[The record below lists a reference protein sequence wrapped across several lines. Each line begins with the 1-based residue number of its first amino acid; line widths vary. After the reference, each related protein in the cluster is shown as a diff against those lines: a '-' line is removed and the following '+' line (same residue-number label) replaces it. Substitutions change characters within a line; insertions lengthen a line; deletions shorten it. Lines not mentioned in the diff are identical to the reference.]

1 MYEEKKN
8 IFIVSLIAV
17 ILIIIA
23 IFVRSADNVK
33 QDESNIDPISS
44 SINNE
49 NYVPEQAFFDNTI
62 IDDVLPKTKAQIQKT
77 NTNLEKATGIGSITA
92 RAYLI
97 GNVATGKIIYE
108 KNSAIDMP
116 VASMSKLITAIVAT
130 DSMSSTTKISI
141 FDPITVP
148 IDQSGINSG
157 ESFTLN
163 ELLYPLLLD
172 SSNISAE
179 AIASSSGRANFIEQ
193 MSGYAWEVGM
203 PKAYFADPSGIS
215 PHNIAS
221 AQGIFSLAQYL
232 YKFRRD
238 ILELTRITNYEVA
251 TTSDHG
257 SHIFRSIHPFVY
269 DERFLGGKTGR
280 TPEAGETML
289 TILEIS
295 KQPIAFIIM
304 GSYYGNRENDTRI
317 IINALKSGTIKF

>member
-17 ILIIIA
+17 LLIVVA
-23 IFVRSADNVK
+23 IFVRSSDSVK
-33 QDESNIDPISS
+33 QNKSNIYPILL

-49 NYVPEQAFFDNTI
+49 NYTPEQAFFDNTI
-62 IDDVLPKTKAQIQKT
+62 IDDVLPKTKAQIQKS
-77 NTNLEKATGIGSITA
+77 NTKSEKKTGIGAITA

-97 GNVATGKIIYE
+97 GNIDTGRIIFE
-108 KNSAIDMP
+108 KNSNIDMP

-130 DSMSSTTKISI
+130 DSMSSTTNISI
-141 FDPITVP
+141 SDQITVP
-148 IDQSGINSG
+148 SDQSGIASG

-163 ELLYPLLLD
+163 ELLYPMLLD
-172 SSNISAE
+172 SSNIVAE

-221 AQGIFSLAQYL
+221 AKGIFSLAQYL

-238 ILELTRITNYEVA
+238 ILELTRITSHEVA

-269 DERFLGGKTGR
+269 DEGFIGGKTGR

-289 TILEIS
+289 TILEIN
-295 KQPIAFIIM
+295 KQAIAFVIM
-304 GSYYGNRENDTRI
+304 GANYGNRENDTRI
-317 IINALKSGTIKF
+317 LINALKSGII